1 MRIKNPVS
9 GNHNLNQSIYAAL
22 SRIAIVCPRELLF
35 LSSGLQ
41 RPFTLDVRGI
51 EQHWALTSL

>member
-1 MRIKNPVS
+1 MRIKNPMS
-9 GNHNLNQSIYAAL
+9 GNHNFNQSLYAAL
-22 SRIAIVCPRELLF
+22 SRIAIVCPREMLF

-41 RPFTLDVRGI
+41 RPFTLNVYGI